1 MSDLL
6 FITNSVSETL
16 QKWNLEGSASP
27 DKIASLI
34 TDGTAYWEL
43 TLPDGSHLALVRLFS
58 PVVRREEIFL
68 GNVLLNDFLSKALI
82 RAVEQRN
89 QGQMTLLANDLES
102 YYYLYHGKSSLESI
116 SDLFRQEVS
125 SSLPDLYFGCEAPGR
140 GIYGDLARMLIFY
153 KSNIEPYP
161 VFSVPSVLL
170 PQLLQKANEALGQLA
185 SDKETNINVIFAVL
199 SFFYARN
206 GGEMQSVH
214 AFLKRAMDEG
224 LLPAEKIR
232 AVFALGQGEDFEKE
246 TFMERKKGEVIDRPK
261 LQEVLEE
268 FLAKAEAEIALGQAE
283 ALAPYLAEK
292 MLALSIDQT
301 AELLLNGV
309 QLGLLIQST
318 AKNIDGTLSC
328 RFCGADSAIIV
339 EKNITCG
346 FGAGRFCNESPK
358 LQSFEESLCGRCGI
372 SSYLVTKLLGMHNA
386 KPHPKSK
393 DYPVPKQY
401 NIVFHYGRHDQ
412 AEVQRLRDT
421 IDDIFDLL
429 GEFRKKATEEKRAF
443 SLEYMKDEI
452 SRRAKERRASS
463 EEEEKSS
470 NPEDFL
476 AALIAEDD
484 AVPGLDILAQTPPEE
499 KAQVLPLGSG
509 EYRLI
514 VFIMPRLHPGRKEAM
529 DFLNSRL
536 SRSRLA
542 AFTLLALLR
551 KLCGCDGPYY
561 FQSSPTLRPNS
572 FDTDTFY
579 VRGKAENA
587 EVVIKRYSAII
598 NFARKVCKYRDGHSR
613 VADWILLAEKLE
625 DEPMGVISEIL
636 RNSPLRGR
644 DDLRDFKYERLSN
657 EFIKGTAMIDGTDY
671 LKMIEQLKQFN
682 YGWEIMP
689 KRVDT
694 EKLNEFCEI
703 LFRVLDRLGGGR
715 EDLLPLFLSE
725 KPTSYEKY
733 PRLLLSQIRHYNDVE
748 AGFEEWKS
756 KVLRDSND
764 YRKNEEY
771 PELLVL
777 KKWLMENR
785 SLFENHKDNLN
796 HLKRSLYS
804 RVYEYLYPRRLL
816 TGAYAEANRGNPEAL
831 EEDAIRSR
839 FRQEVK
845 PHIDKL
851 SVIYGNDEKLQ
862 KIIDEAKV
870 FLIANRKR
878 YIWKLKEMAAIESSA

>member
-6 FITNSVSETL
+6 FITNAVSETL
-16 QKWNLEGSASP
+16 QKWNLEGSAST
-27 DKIASLI
+27 DKIAPLI
-34 TDGTAYWEL
+34 IDGTAYWEL

-58 PVVRREEIFL
+58 PAVRRVEIFL
-68 GNVLLNDFLSKALI
+68 GNVLLNDFLSKSLI
-82 RAVEQRN
+82 RAVEQGN
-89 QGQMTLLANDLES
+89 KGQMALLTNDLES

-125 SSLPDLYFGCEAPGR
+125 SSLPDLYFGCEVPGR
-140 GIYGDLARMLIFY
+140 GIYGDHARMLTFY

-161 VFSVPSVLL
+161 AFSVPSVLL
-170 PQLLQKANEALGQLA
+170 PQLLRKANEALGRLA

-199 SFFYARN
+199 NFFYAMN
-206 GGEMQSVH
+206 GAEMQSFH

-224 LLPAEKIR
+224 LLPAEKIW

-283 ALAPYLAEK
+283 ALASYLAEK
-292 MLALSIDQT
+292 MPALSLDQT

-309 QLGLLIQST
+309 QLGFLIPST
-318 AKNIDGTLSC
+318 AKNVESTLSC

-339 EKNITCG
+339 EKNIICG

-358 LQSFEESLCGRCGI
+358 SFEESLCGRCGI

-386 KPHPKSK
+386 RPQPKSK

-401 NIVFHYGRHDQ
+401 NIVFHYGQHDH

-452 SRRAKERRASS
+452 SKRAKERRASS
-463 EEEEKSS
+463 EAEEKSS
-470 NPEDFL
+470 SPEDYL
-476 AALIAEDD
+476 AALIEEDD
-484 AVPGLDILAQTPPEE
+484 AVPGLDILAQTPQEE
-499 KAQVLPLGSG
+499 RAQVLPLGSG

-514 VFIMPRLHPGRKEAM
+514 VFIMPRLHPGREEAM

-551 KLCGCDGPYY
+551 KLCGCDGPFY
-561 FQSSPTLRPNS
+561 FQSAPTLRPNG
-572 FDTDTFY
+572 FDPDTFY

-587 EVVIKRYSAII
+587 KVVIKRYSAII

-625 DEPMGVISEIL
+625 DDPMGVISEIL
-636 RNSPLRGR
+636 RNSPLRGG
-644 DDLRDFKYERLSN
+644 DDLRDSKYKRLSN
-657 EFIKGTAMIDGTDY
+657 EFIKGTSMIDGTDY
-671 LKMIEQLKQFN
+671 LRMIEQLKQFY

-689 KRVDT
+689 KKVDT

-733 PRLLLSQIRHYNDVE
+733 PRLLLSHIRYYNDVE

-764 YRKNEEY
+764 YRKDEEY
-771 PELLVL
+771 PEVLVL

-796 HLKRSLYS
+796 HLKRSLYA

-816 TGAYAEANRGNPEAL
+816 TGAYAEANRGNSEAL
-831 EEDAIRSR
+831 EEDAIRSK

-845 PHIDKL
+845 SHIDKL
-851 SVIYGNDEKLQ
+851 SVVYGNDEKLQ
-862 KIIDEAKV
+862 KIIDEAEEY
-870 FLIANRKR
+870 LIANRKR
-878 YIWKLKEMAAIESSA
+878 YIWKLKEMAVIAPSA